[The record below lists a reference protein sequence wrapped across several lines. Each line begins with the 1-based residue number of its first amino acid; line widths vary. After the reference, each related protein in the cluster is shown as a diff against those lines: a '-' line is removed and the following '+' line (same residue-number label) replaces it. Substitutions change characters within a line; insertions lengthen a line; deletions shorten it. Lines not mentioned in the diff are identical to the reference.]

1 MNSQQLKR
9 YLRLLIK
16 CVNLQL
22 YMEDVIINA
31 FTRDEQELTIDELL
45 NMYERELIVQYENRL
60 VNLQKTY

>member
-9 YLRLLIK
+9 YSRLLIK

-60 VNLQKTY
+60 VNKKKTY

>member
-9 YLRLLIK
+9 YSRLLIK

-60 VNLQKTY
+60 ENLQKTY

>member
-9 YLRLLIK
+9 YSRLLIK